1 MTSPQQEDVDPL
13 PVRPPGRRQSTSTP
27 IQQPQPVLPGNSQV
41 HTITIPRQNDTPSAA
56 RRVYQ
61 VPPDG
66 YIPIVGAGS
75 VISLPPPHELNR
87 QFTSTPPTDQFT
99 TTRVRPGSSRPD
111 LTHSIRRNDMQES
124 EAMIRRSRTPGRPR
138 SPSILSGESRS
149 TAISE
154 YEFVRPPHS
163 HDSEGMHQH
172 QQVAVPDLHDITG
185 YENSLRSR
193 STDVRMFT
201 LVVHIFISFGTD
213 RTVLLFRRTRGV
225 VTGV

>member
-1 MTSPQQEDVDPL
+1 MTSPQQADVDAL

-66 YIPIVGAGS
+66 YIPIVEAGS

-87 QFTSTPPTDQFT
+87 QFTSTPPTDQFA

-138 SPSILSGESRS
+138 SPSTVSGESRS
-149 TAISE
+149 TTISQ

-163 HDSEGMHQH
+163 QDSEGTH
-172 QQVAVPDLHDITG
+172 
-185 YENSLRSR
+185 
-193 STDVRMFT
+193 
-201 LVVHIFISFGTD
+201 
-213 RTVLLFRRTRGV
+213 
-225 VTGV
+225 